1 MTRFPP
7 LNIVKISHIGRNAMN
22 KQTHVVLIAGFAIV
36 LQLQLETSGV
46 CNLRSH
52 GDTNKVNTKITKI
65 FKKS

>member
-1 MTRFPP
+1 
-7 LNIVKISHIGRNAMN
+7 MN

-46 CNLRSH
+46 CNLRSP